1 MNRQF
6 ATIFRTEKEEGGSPT
21 PRQIWRPIGGHG
33 GPSREIVRKTSLS
46 PAAGKRT
53 TENAT
58 ERETVITLQERNGKR
73 KEAQVRRRQSDA
85 LAPPHSIK
93 VILSAHGAAITSR
106 KTRPAS
112 HLRPA
117 RRFQVKALI
126 GPLVVA
132 RSGSGERVIVTR
144 GKWESWKA

>member
-1 MNRQF
+1 M
-6 ATIFRTEKEEGGSPT
+6 
-21 PRQIWRPIGGHG
+21 
-33 GPSREIVRKTSLS
+33 
-46 PAAGKRT
+46 
-53 TENAT
+53 
-58 ERETVITLQERNGKR
+58 
-73 KEAQVRRRQSDA
+73 RRRQSDA

-93 VILSAHGAAITSR
+93 TVFAAGAGITYR

-112 HLRPA
+112 HLRPV

-144 GKWESWKA
+144 RKWESWKA